1 MASDHS
7 DTTEVDSLFSQ
18 KGPATPDLHHRKQP
32 GDRHG
37 LIATFA
43 LQLACFLWVL
53 PIVTLLTFNFMP
65 YVVGASAWCP
75 NGKCNPGLFALS
87 PSTTIEN
94 MRRFDEQDHNLLGAL
109 QIVAK
114 LLEIWFTLIAAALV
128 SKMTFWLARR
138 NKGLPVELLTKSSS
152 FADLP
157 ETLVEPLLRKARTSA
172 SNPEVALDTL
182 RRIWKAILSIF
193 NSDQRGSP
201 NTRRWSIRIFVI
213 ITAILCM
220 VCNLIGPAIAV
231 LVLPTLRWVPTELVG
246 DRTFESM
253 GASERPQVGEGHR
266 YFETSTYCIQDNFD
280 NLSLSCATDP
290 YASKLDSWIGSYVA
304 SDGNGNGLSQEWS
317 IKFRVNQTSSAPEL
331 ESFDGQQNPTTSWW
345 VPSRQL
351 LSSLDDDLMKVQ
363 MISQGSNDT
372 TADED
377 FGQETPRRLIDTP
390 NTYVGYNNSLRLILE
405 RKGPVLGAIVQI
417 HQNFDGTAVWTSTI
431 DDDRSVRCYRD
442 YDLTYT
448 PFYEKG
454 VAVTPYET
462 FTKCVRVG
470 SGWSELNEATGFTIA
485 GEYDDTM
492 TSTSPGVKFSI
503 FSSDKAQF
511 FPNNTFPSWLPPD
524 CLQDGQVPS
533 TTVYCDWEKL
543 FHTETDA
550 YLYNRTQNVTT
561 IEMSY
566 TQAITNTNDFSTFT
580 LTVDFVAFLN
590 FTTYELDA
598 SLLTNPVALATTQ
611 TLPQSGTSIHVHP
624 AWMLAA
630 WTVDEYGTLKPNR
643 TATKEVLQTMGRL
656 NSYDPDDKTIDLM
669 DLVSHRSYISLLPI
683 TQALSMIDYNTT
695 AHNSTKAAI
704 AIAQAALDPA
714 HPHLTRRARLYA
726 WAYGINGRTSRWG
739 AAVAIIGILIVLA
752 QTALGFVDRRKPPSL
767 DQLLVAALEYVPRDD
782 FSQGAGRHD
791 DEVAKVHFLVQEKK
805 ACKGQYLFERF
816 NAGV

>member
-7 DTTEVDSLFSQ
+7 GTTEVDSLFSQ
-18 KGPATPDLHHRKQP
+18 KDPAIPDLHQRKQP
-32 GDRHG
+32 NDRHG

-43 LQLACFLWVL
+43 LQLACFLWVV

-75 NGKCNPGLFALS
+75 NGKCNPDLFALS
-87 PSTTIEN
+87 LSTTMEN
-94 MRRFDEQDHNLLGAL
+94 ARRFDEQDHNLLGAL

-138 NKGLPVELLTKSSS
+138 HKGLPVGLLTKPSG

-172 SNPEVALDTL
+172 SNPKAVLDTL

-201 NTRRWSIRIFVI
+201 NTRRWSIRIFVL

-231 LVLPTLRWVPTELVG
+231 LVLPTLRWVPTALVG

-253 GASERPQVGEGHR
+253 GAGEPPQRGEMDR
-266 YFETSTYCIQDNFD
+266 YFSMWTGCIQDNFD

-290 YASKLDSWIGSYVA
+290 YASELDGWIGSYVA
-304 SDGNGNGLSQEWS
+304 SGGNGLSQEWS
-317 IKFRVNQTSSAPEL
+317 IKFGVNETSSAPEL
-331 ESFDGQQNPTTSWW
+331 EFFDDQQNLPTTWW

-351 LSSLDDDLMKVQ
+351 LSSLDDDLKKVQ
-363 MISQGSNDT
+363 MISQGDNDT
-372 TADED
+372 TVDED
-377 FGQETPRRLIDTP
+377 SGQETPRRLLDPP

-405 RKGPVLGAIVQI
+405 RKGPVLGAIVQM
-417 HQNFDGTAVWTSTI
+417 HQDPYGTAAWTITI
-431 DDDRSVRCYRD
+431 DDNRSVRCYSY
-442 YDLTYT
+442 YDLLLA
-448 PFYEKG
+448 PFHEDR
-454 VAVTPYET
+454 VEATSSET

-470 SGWSELNEATGFTIA
+470 SGWSKLNEATGFTIA
-485 GEYDDTM
+485 GEYDDT
-492 TSTSPGVKFSI
+492 TNGTSPGVEISI

-511 FPNNTFPSWLPPD
+511 FPNNTFPSWLPPA

-566 TQAITNTNDFSTFT
+566 TQAISNTSDLLTST

-598 SLLTNPVALATTQ
+598 SRLTNPVALATTQ
-611 TLPQSGTSIHVHP
+611 TLPATGTSVYVHP
-624 AWMLAA
+624 AWILAA
-630 WTVDEYGTLKPNR
+630 WTVDRGGTLKSNR
-643 TATKEVLQTMGRL
+643 TATREVLQTMHRFSSFAFDVL
-656 NSYDPDDKTIDLM
+656 FDDSLDPHL
-669 DLVSHRSYISLLPI
+669 SYISLLPI
-683 TQALSMIDYNTT
+683 TQALSIIDYTTT
-695 AHNSTKAAI
+695 AHGSTKAAI
-704 AIAQAALDPA
+704 AKAARDPA
-714 HPHLTRRARLYA
+714 HPHLTRRARMYA
-726 WAYGINGRTSRWG
+726 WAYGITGRTSRWG

-752 QTALGFVDRRKPPSL
+752 QTALGFADRRKPPSL

-805 ACKGQYLFERF
+805 ACKEQYLFERF
-816 NAGV
+816 NAVV

>member
-1 MASDHS
+1 
-7 DTTEVDSLFSQ
+7 
-18 KGPATPDLHHRKQP
+18 
-32 GDRHG
+32 
-37 LIATFA
+37 
-43 LQLACFLWVL
+43 
-53 PIVTLLTFNFMP
+53 
-65 YVVGASAWCP
+65 
-75 NGKCNPGLFALS
+75 
-87 PSTTIEN
+87 
-94 MRRFDEQDHNLLGAL
+94 
-109 QIVAK
+109 
-114 LLEIWFTLIAAALV
+114 
-128 SKMTFWLARR
+128 
-138 NKGLPVELLTKSSS
+138 
-152 FADLP
+152 
-157 ETLVEPLLRKARTSA
+157 
-172 SNPEVALDTL
+172 
-182 RRIWKAILSIF
+182 
-193 NSDQRGSP
+193 
-201 NTRRWSIRIFVI
+201 
-213 ITAILCM
+213 
-220 VCNLIGPAIAV
+220 
-231 LVLPTLRWVPTELVG
+231 
-246 DRTFESM
+246 
-253 GASERPQVGEGHR
+253 
-266 YFETSTYCIQDNFD
+266 
-280 NLSLSCATDP
+280 
-290 YASKLDSWIGSYVA
+290 
-304 SDGNGNGLSQEWS
+304 
-317 IKFRVNQTSSAPEL
+317 
-331 ESFDGQQNPTTSWW
+331 
-345 VPSRQL
+345 
-351 LSSLDDDLMKVQ
+351 MKVQ
-363 MISQGSNDT
+363 MISQGNNDAT
-372 TADED
+372 VDELY
-377 FGQETPRRLIDTP
+377 GQESTRRLIDTP

-417 HQNFDGTAVWTSTI
+417 HENSDGTAAWTSTI
-431 DDDRSVRCYRD
+431 DDYRSVRCYRD

-454 VAVTPYET
+454 LAVTPYEK

-470 SGWSELNEATGFTIA
+470 SGWSDLNEVTGFAIA

-492 TSTSPGVKFSI
+492 SVTSPGVGFSI

-524 CLQDGQVPS
+524 CLVDGQVPS

-543 FHTETDA
+543 FQTETDT

-566 TQAITNTNDFSTFT
+566 TNTSDLLTST

-611 TLPQSGTSIHVHP
+611 ALPQSGTSIHVHP

-630 WTVDEYGTLKPNR
+630 WTVDKYGALKPNR
-643 TATKEVLQTMGRL
+643 TATKEVLQTMRRL
-656 NSYDPDDKTIDLM
+656 NSYYSDNKSVDPIDLA
-669 DLVSHRSYISLLPI
+669 SHISYISLLPI
-683 TQALSMIDYNTT
+683 SHALSMIDYNTT

-782 FSQGAGRHD
+782 FQQGAGRHD

-816 NAGV
+816 NAGVQ

>member
-7 DTTEVDSLFSQ
+7 GTTEADSLFSQ
-18 KGPATPDLHHRKQP
+18 KGPVIPDLHQRKQP
-32 GDRHG
+32 NDRHG

-43 LQLACFLWVL
+43 LQLACFLWVA

-75 NGKCNPGLFALS
+75 NGKCNPGLFAPSL
-87 PSTTIEN
+87 STTIEN
-94 MRRFDEQDHNLLGAL
+94 TRRFDEQDHNLLGAL

-138 NKGLPVELLTKSSS
+138 NKGLPVGLLTNPSG

-172 SNPEVALDTL
+172 SNPKAVLDTL

-253 GASERPQVGEGHR
+253 GASERPQIGDDDR
-266 YFETSTYCIQDNFD
+266 YFSMWTACMQDDFD
-280 NLSLSCATDP
+280 NLTLSCATDQ

-304 SDGNGNGLSQEWS
+304 SDGYGNGLSQEWS

-331 ESFDGQQNPTTSWW
+331 VIIQDQQNPTITWW

-351 LSSLDDDLMKVQ
+351 LSSLDDDLSTVKT
-363 MISQGSNDT
+363 ISQGLNDT
-372 TADED
+372 TVDEV

-390 NTYVGYNNSLRLILE
+390 NTYVGYNSSLRLILE

-417 HQNFDGTAVWTSTI
+417 HKDFDGTAAWTITI
-431 DDDRSVRCYRD
+431 DDNRSVRCYRD
-442 YDLTYT
+442 YDLTYA
-448 PFYEKG
+448 PFYEER
-454 VAVTPYET
+454 VAVTSYQT

-470 SGWSELNEATGFTIA
+470 SGWSELNEETGFTIA

-492 TSTSPGVKFSI
+492 NSTSPGVDFSI

-524 CLQDGQVPS
+524 CLIEGQVPS

-543 FHTETDA
+543 FQTDPGA

-561 IEMSY
+561 IEMS
-566 TQAITNTNDFSTFT
+566 TTRALANSPSDVSTST
-580 LTVDFVAFLN
+580 ITVDFVAFLN

-611 TLPQSGTSIHVHP
+611 NLPQSGTSIHVHP

-630 WTVDEYGTLKPNR
+630 WTVDEGGTLKPNR
-643 TATKEVLQTMGRL
+643 TATKEVLQTMHL
-656 NSYDPDDKTIDLM
+656 FSDPDPDLSP
-669 DLVSHRSYISLLPI
+669 DAADVSYISLLPI

-739 AAVAIIGILIVLA
+739 AAVAIIGILIVLV

-767 DQLLVAALEYVPRDD
+767 DQLLVAALEYVPKDD
-782 FSQGAGRHD
+782 FSQGVGRHD
-791 DEVAKVHFLVQEKK
+791 DEVEKVHFLVREKK

-816 NAGV
+816 NAGVQ

>member
-7 DTTEVDSLFSQ
+7 GTTEADSLFSQ
-18 KGPATPDLHHRKQP
+18 KDPAIPDLHQRKQP
-32 GDRHG
+32 NDRHG

-43 LQLACFLWVL
+43 LQLACFLWVV

-87 PSTTIEN
+87 PSMTIEN

-138 NKGLPVELLTKSSS
+138 NKGLPVGLLTKSSG

-172 SNPEVALDTL
+172 SNPKVALDTL

-253 GASERPQVGEGHR
+253 GASERPQVGEGDS
-266 YFETSTYCIQDNFD
+266 YFNISTHCKQDDFD

-290 YASKLDSWIGSYVA
+290 FASKLDSWIGSYVA

-331 ESFDGQQNPTTSWW
+331 EFFDDQQNPTTIWW

-351 LSSLDDDLMKVQ
+351 LYSLDDDLMKVQ
-363 MISQGSNDT
+363 LISQGSNDT

-377 FGQETPRRLIDTP
+377 FGQETLRRLIDTP

-405 RKGPVLGAIVQI
+405 RKGPILGAIVQI
-417 HQNFDGTAVWTSTI
+417 HEDFDGTAAWSSTI

-448 PFYEKG
+448 PLS
-454 VAVTPYET
+454 VAVMPYET

-492 TSTSPGVKFSI
+492 NSTSPGVEFLI

-524 CLQDGQVPS
+524 CLIDGQVPS

-543 FHTETDA
+543 FQTEPGA

-561 IEMSY
+561 IEMS
-566 TQAITNTNDFSTFT
+566 TTRALANSTSDFSTST
-580 LTVDFVAFLN
+580 LTVDFVTFLN

-611 TLPQSGTSIHVHP
+611 ALPQTGTSIHVHP

-630 WTVDEYGTLKPNR
+630 WTVDEHGTLKPNR
-643 TATKEVLQTMGRL
+643 TATKEVLQTMHL
-656 NSYDPDDKTIDLM
+656 FSDPDPDSGFADP
-669 DLVSHRSYISLLPI
+669 SYISLLPI
-683 TQALSMIDYNTT
+683 TQALSMIDYNTI
-695 AHNSTKAAI
+695 AHGSTKA

-726 WAYGINGRTSRWG
+726 WAYGITGRTSRWG
-739 AAVAIIGILIVLA
+739 AAVAIIGILIVLV

-767 DQLLVAALEYVPRDD
+767 DQLLVAALEYVPKDD
-782 FSQGAGRHD
+782 FSQGVGRHD
-791 DEVAKVHFLVQEKK
+791 DEVEKVHFLVHEKK

-816 NAGV
+816 NAGVQ